1 VSSTDPQQSPAA
13 RDPLDLETVLGRN
26 PAPTRPGN
34 AEDAP
39 LLPSGLDD
47 DGNRS
52 SDALNGETPD

>member
-1 VSSTDPQQSPAA
+1 MSSTDPAQSPASS
-13 RDPLDLETVLGRN
+13 DPLDPEAVRRK

-47 DGNRS
+47 DGDRS
-52 SDALNGETPD
+52 IDAPEGAKTD